1 MEVNTNVTQA
11 QAITD
16 TASTAAN
23 DTSSQQVRGKSIEN
37 GRSLFNVLSS
47 DVTVLMPRQSWF
59 QPYLPNTKPKSH
71 PSNQN
76 VQLQR
81 EFLKIYK
88 LPSVLQ
94 IPNLGYTERHVLCL

>member
-47 DVTVLMPRQSWF
+47 DVTVLMPRQS
-59 QPYLPNTKPKSH
+59 
-71 PSNQN
+71 
-76 VQLQR
+76 
-81 EFLKIYK
+81 
-88 LPSVLQ
+88 
-94 IPNLGYTERHVLCL
+94 